1 MVNTDKLAKAVLSS
15 PGGAAIKQHFRLDTI
30 NYAWVKDYVRDK
42 KIREDIQVLQQ
53 KIVDNRALPI
63 HKEELKKRF
72 KELVKN
78 VNKFRIEQLG
88 DHLSAVQKREVP
100 LLSEFSIGSIK
111 VSGVEFLPFFMEF
124 SPTEIEEIF
133 SGLPEGV
140 TTKDIEKKESEFQGK
155 ILELENVISEEL
167 SPQSR
172 WLHRDDGTPEPYPN
186 GCRWTAFHT
195 TWEKVARRFDGKV
208 DIQGHAL
215 KTGAESEAYYLLEL
229 EKSYKLEPLRSPL

>member
-1 MVNTDKLAKAVLSS
+1 MFNIDKLAKAVLGS

-42 KIREDIQVLQQ
+42 RTREDIQALQQ

-63 HKEELKKRF
+63 HKEELKRRF
-72 KELVKN
+72 EKLVKN
-78 VNKFRIEQLG
+78 VNEFRIQQLR
-88 DHLSAVQKREVP
+88 DHLGMVQKREVP
-100 LLSEFSIGSIK
+100 LLNEFSIGEIK
-111 VSGVEFLPFFMEF
+111 VGEVRLLPFFMEF
-124 SPTEIEEIF
+124 SPADIEEIF
-133 SGLPEGV
+133 FELPEGV

-155 ILELENVISEEL
+155 ILKLENVISEEL

-172 WLHRDDGTPEPYPN
+172 WFHRDNGIPEPYPN
-186 GCRWTAFHT
+186 GCRWTAFVN

-215 KTGAESEAYYLLEL
+215 KTEAESEAYYLLEL
-229 EKSYKLEPLRSPL
+229 EKLYKLEPLRNPL